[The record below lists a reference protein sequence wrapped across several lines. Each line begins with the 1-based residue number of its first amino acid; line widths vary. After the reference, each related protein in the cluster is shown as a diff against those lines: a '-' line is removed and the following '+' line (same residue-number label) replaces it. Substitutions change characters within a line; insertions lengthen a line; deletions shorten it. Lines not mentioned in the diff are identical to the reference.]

1 MAKSIASLS
10 LIFPRIFKRTL
21 LLYLLALLA
30 IPAFSWS
37 QSQELKLAKKLS
49 VQSTKAP
56 RAKSAQPTAQL
67 QPQPLTFATAIANL
81 KFREIG
87 PANMGGRVDDFAVVE
102 SDPNIVYVGFASGGV
117 WKTINGGT
125 TWEPIFD
132 KEAVSTIGCLA
143 IAPSDP
149 SIVWVGTGEVN
160 NRQSSS
166 WGNGI
171 YKSLDAGRTW
181 QHMGLAETHNIGSI
195 AIHPKNPDVV
205 YAAALGRLWGPNK
218 ERGIYKSIDGGRTWK
233 QVLFVNEDTGVVNMV
248 MDPQSPDTLYAAAY
262 QRRRAVYGFN
272 GSGPG
277 SAIFKTTDG
286 GAAWKKLTKGLP
298 YENEEA
304 SETGRIGLAVCRRN
318 PSIVYATVEHANG
331 GTYRSED
338 KGETWTK
345 MSSTNPRPMY
355 YSKIRID
362 PNNDLR
368 IWVLGAPMSYSEDG
382 GKTFVT
388 TRVRRIHGDYH
399 AMWINPADSRHMIV
413 GSDGGIHWSYDAGKT
428 WDFVNTVA
436 VGQFYEVGFDM
447 RKPYWIYGGL
457 QDNGSWGGPSRTL
470 DRSGITNGDWISV
483 GGGDGFY
490 VQVDPSDPNIVY
502 NESQDGYLS
511 RLDLRTTESKNIR
524 PYEAEGEH
532 FRFQWCSPFVISAHD
547 PKRLYYGAQLLFR
560 SDNRGDTWTK
570 VSGDLTT
577 GKKRDELPI
586 MGKAP
591 DAKTRSRHD
600 GVQEWPCIT
609 EIGESP
615 INGDV
620 LWVGTDDGCLQ
631 VTRDG
636 GKTWKNVAE
645 RVGKVPKGTYVTRI
659 VASKHAE
666 GTAYVTFDGHRM
678 NDFEVYVYATADYG
692 ETWKDISAG
701 IPRSNGVVNVVRE
714 HFRNPNLLFV
724 GTEYGA
730 YASFDKGAKWMP
742 LKLNL
747 PTVPVDD
754 IAIHPRENDLI
765 FGTHGRSVWV
775 MDDITP
781 LEQMSEKVLASDLIL
796 FDIRPATAW
805 RISGYRGSTGHKI
818 FVGQNPPYGAIIN
831 YFLKAKPDK
840 AMKIAVRI
848 SDAAGKQIREIEVTG
863 AEAGINR
870 TAWDLKY
877 DPPVKVKPVEGERR
891 REGGGLLYAPMVEP
905 GTYTVT
911 VLTSGPTC
919 ESKSVLVE
927 EDPRILIGSADRAD
941 RWAAVMRL
949 YELCGRAYNSLQSVS
964 KLRTAL
970 TAALDEWK
978 KPDAP
983 KIPDDVKSAAEAI
996 QKKAIELHEK
1006 FVDPPLPEG
1015 WAGPPL
1021 EQRPP
1026 TIPDRMGQLTGT
1038 IDEYTGPLTDVQKK
1052 EVELVAKIIDETV
1065 KAIDKLVNIDLPDLN
1080 KKMNQAGVPH
1090 IRIK

>member
-1 MAKSIASLS
+1 MFKNIEFLKNRYLSIFLRGMFFCLVTF
-10 LIFPRIFKRTL
+10 LIV
-21 LLYLLALLA
+21 
-30 IPAFSWS
+30 PAFSLS
-37 QSQELKLAKKLS
+37 QGQEQQAKQKPPAA
-49 VQSTKAP
+49 QSAKAP
-56 RAKSAQPTAQL
+56 QTKPAQTPAL
-67 QPQPLTFATAIANL
+67 QPQPPTFASAIANL

-117 WKTINGGT
+117 WKTINAGT

-143 IAPSDP
+143 LAPSDP

-171 YKSLDAGRTW
+171 YKSLDTGRTW

-195 AIHPKNPDVV
+195 CVHPKNPDVV
-205 YAAALGRLWGPNK
+205 YVAALGRLWGLNK
-218 ERGIYKSIDGGRTWK
+218 ERGVFKSLDGGRTWK

-262 QRRRAVYGFN
+262 QRRRTVYGFN

-277 SAIFKTTDG
+277 SAIYKTTDG
-286 GAAWKKLTKGLP
+286 GATWKKLTKGLP
-298 YENEEA
+298 NENEES
-304 SETGRIGLAVCRRN
+304 SETGRIGLAVYRRN
-318 PSIVYATVEHANG
+318 PNIVYATVEHANG

-355 YSKIRID
+355 YSTIRID

-413 GSDGGIHWSYDAGKT
+413 GSDGGIHWSYDGGKT

-436 VGQFYEVGFDM
+436 VGQFYEIGFDM

-470 DRSGITNGDWISV
+470 DRSGITNADWISA

-490 VQVDPSDPNIVY
+490 AQVDPSDPNIVY
-502 NESQDGYLS
+502 TESQDGYLT
-511 RLDLRTTESKNIR
+511 RLDLRTTESKNMR

-532 FRFQWCSPFVISAHD
+532 FRFQWCSPLVISAYD
-547 PKRLYYGAQLLFR
+547 PKRLYYGAQFLFK

-577 GKKRDELPI
+577 GKNRNELPI
-586 MGKAP
+586 MGKVP
-591 DAKTRSRHD
+591 DSKTRSRHD
-600 GVQEWPCIT
+600 GVEEWPCIT

-615 INGDV
+615 MNGDV

-631 VTRDG
+631 VTRDS

-678 NDFEVYVYATADYG
+678 NDFEIYVFATADYG
-692 ETWKDISAG
+692 ETWKDISSG
-701 IPRSNGVVNVVRE
+701 IPRNNGVVNVVRE

-730 YASFDKGAKWMP
+730 YVSFDKGAKWMP
-742 LKLNL
+742 IKLNL

-765 FGTHGRSVWV
+765 LGTHGRSVWV

-781 LEQMSEKVLASDLIL
+781 LEQMDEKVLASDLNL

-805 RISGYRGSTGHKI
+805 RISGIRGSSGHKL
-818 FVGQNPPYGAIIN
+818 FVGQNPPYGTIIN
-831 YFLKAKPDK
+831 YYLKAKPKKDEK
-840 AMKIAVRI
+840 VLVAVA
-848 SDAAGKQIREIEVTG
+848 DAAGKKIREIEVSA
-863 AEAGINR
+863 AEAGVNR
-870 TAWDLKY
+870 MAWDLRY
-877 DPPVKVKPVEGERR
+877 DPPVKAKPEEGLGRR
-891 REGGGLLYAPMVEP
+891 PGGGLLYTPMAEP

-911 VLTSGPTC
+911 VNLDKASA
-919 ESKSVLVE
+919 SKPVVVE
-927 EDPRILIGSADRAD
+927 EDPRIQIRAADRAD
-941 RWAAVMRL
+941 RWAAIMRL
-949 YELCGRAYNSLQSVS
+949 YEMGGRAYNNLQNVS

-978 KPDAP
+978 KPDAS
-983 KIPDDVKSAAEAI
+983 KIPDDVKSAAEAM

-1006 FVDPPLPEG
+1006 FIEPPLPEG

-1021 EQRPP
+1021 EIRPP
-1026 TIPDRMGQLTGT
+1026 TIPNRLGSLTGT
-1038 IDEYTGPLTDVQKK
+1038 IDEYTGPLTDIQKK
-1052 EVELVAKIIDETV
+1052 EMELVAKLVDETG
-1065 KAIDKLVNIDLPDLN
+1065 KAIDQLINIDLPDLN

-1090 IRIK
+1090 IKIK